1 MGPSMICLTKISL
14 LDVALV
20 LWIISYIGSFF
31 NFLTLVYIGV
41 LLSLS
46 VPVLYEKYQDQID
59 EKLIV
64 AHKII
69 QTQFRKIDDNI
80 LRKLPLPLNK
90 EKKTQ

>member
-1 MGPSMICLTKISL
+1 MGLIFVLWFDFCVM
-14 LDVALV
+14 VALV

-46 VPVLYEKYQDQID
+46 IPVLYEKYQDQID
-59 EKLIV
+59 KKLIV

-69 QTQFRKIDDNI
+69 QTQFRKIYDNI

-90 EKKTQ
+90 ETKTQ